1 MSNGFRYVNY
11 QASFPALSIPI
22 ISGYLTF
29 SLLNVYEVMI
39 LESTHCNG
47 TSSFMVVISFNK
59 YSWNVLCQLF
69 QWVLLL
75 IWKRKEKGNPLSAM
89 SEQQFCWAASSP
101 INHHHP
107 SVSSQL
113 PLLLTSPT
121 HNLQYALIKNLTSN
135 KSLLLIPA
143 HEKQN
148 RRVKLFEIYPILF

>member
-1 MSNGFRYVNY
+1 MDLGMSIIKPVFQPYPFLSYLDIWLLVFSMSMKSWFSWVNTL
-11 QASFPALSIPI
+11 QWHVF
-22 ISGYLTF
+22 
-29 SLLNVYEVMI
+29 
-39 LESTHCNG
+39 
-47 TSSFMVVISFNK
+47 FMVVICFNK

-69 QWVLLL
+69 KWVLLL
-75 IWKRKEKGNPLSAM
+75 IWKRKEKWNPLSAM